1 MVVAIQ
7 RLIHERH
14 GILIPKGTIDYWAKH
29 RAWAR
34 QKPCE
39 GYVVRAVNGHMTRA
53 GRQRAVVAP
62 ISPRYRVAPLLNP
75 TDPFRS
81 PAA

>member
-29 RAWAR
+29 RAWTR

-39 GYVVRAVNGHMTRA
+39 GYVVRAVNGHATRA
-53 GRQRAVVAP
+53 GRARAVVAP
-62 ISPRYRVAPLLNP
+62 IPPRYRVAPLLNP
-75 TDPFRS
+75 TDPFRR